1 MGEMVTIFSNYA
13 LNLADCRFIF
23 EPKSAP
29 YLRAFMPPPTAHE
42 NLCINGYKE
51 YESRLAQPFNQAKQD
66 LEQKRDALKN
76 AYVSIVSTLMDY
88 AMGVDFE
95 AESTEELETRNAKER
110 VNKCSQ
116 ELDKVKRGYQEI

>member
-1 MGEMVTIFSNYA
+1 
-13 LNLADCRFIF
+13 
-23 EPKSAP
+23 
-29 YLRAFMPPPTAHE
+29 MPPPTAHE

-116 ELDKVKRGYQEI
+116 ELDKVKRGYQEIKSMLSSVLDNTRQFQLV